1 VAALD
6 LEGVAT
12 SAGSACSAGTVEPS
26 RVLVAMGDAEA
37 AVSTVR
43 FSLGEDTAPGDIE
56 AALAALA
63 RVLSR
68 V

>member
-26 RVLVAMGDAEA
+26 LVLVAMGDPEA
-37 AVSTVR
+37 AASTVR
-43 FSLGEDTAPGDIE
+43 FSLGEDTTADDIE
-56 AALAALA
+56 AALTALA
-63 RVLSR
+63 TVLAR
-68 V
+68 